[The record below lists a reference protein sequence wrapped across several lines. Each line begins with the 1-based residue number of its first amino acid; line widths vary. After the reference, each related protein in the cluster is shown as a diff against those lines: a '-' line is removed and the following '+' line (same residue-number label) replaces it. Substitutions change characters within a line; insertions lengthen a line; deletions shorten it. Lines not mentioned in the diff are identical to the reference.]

1 MTGEERERKE
11 KKRKEKRREERRE
24 EKRRE
29 AKRSEAKRSKPC
41 ATSNSVNTDWSH
53 LGDYLK
59 EATAG
64 RDDDLESD
72 GTHIPQDL
80 AVSVHEQENAL
91 DWLDNNQLAE

>member
-1 MTGEERERKE
+1 M
-11 KKRKEKRREERRE
+11 
-24 EKRRE
+24 
-29 AKRSEAKRSKPC
+29 KRSEPC

-80 AVSVHEQENAL
+80 AVSVHEQEK
-91 DWLDNNQLAE
+91 NQLAELTHWIG